1 MVAWYSVVGG
11 DSFRPIV
18 VSGADACV
26 VESGA
31 RREWWAGCVWGLGAL
46 GALECGDGTDSG
58 LDAVFSNCW
67 GLVGGCLVLVA
78 GVGMQRSMSSL
89 HMHVLGRRQKVTHL
103 AHAVPVWLVEQEKN
117 IDGTTSDRP
126 FAVEP
131 DDKSRQ
137 VPVAPIGQRRVAW
150 GPSVGCSGLQWAS
163 VGTLAPPPAAPGL
176 DYGASN
182 VPVWS
187 GSMSALNLD

>member
-1 MVAWYSVVGG
+1 M
-11 DSFRPIV
+11 
-18 VSGADACV
+18 
-26 VESGA
+26 
-31 RREWWAGCVWGLGAL
+31 
-46 GALECGDGTDSG
+46 
-58 LDAVFSNCW
+58 
-67 GLVGGCLVLVA
+67 LVA
-78 GVGMQRSMSSL
+78 GVGMQHSMSSL

-137 VPVAPIGQRRVAW
+137 VPVAPIGQRHVAW